1 MKKLSLA
8 LAIAVALIAGQAHA
22 AKKIE
27 MIAPNNTNKSTMTN
41 TINETTVKDSTIV
54 TAGKNAETNVG
65 VIDNKGGTMTNT
77 VNETTVKNSTV
88 VTAGEGAKTN
98 IGRISNQ

>member
-8 LAIAVALIAGQAHA
+8 IAIAVALIAGQAHA
-22 AKKIE
+22 AKQIT
-27 MIAPNNTNKSTMTN
+27 MTAPNNTNKSTMTN

-77 VNETTVKNSTV
+77 VNETTVKNSTG
-88 VTAGEGAKTN
+88 VTAGDGAKTN